1 MDHVAQNKKTALS
14 WFSSENIDVGLL
26 HGTNRPGADVE

>member
-1 MDHVAQNKKTALS
+1 MDQVAQNKKTMLT
-14 WFSSENIDVGLL
+14 WFFSENIDVGLL